1 MIYIDSKKHNNRI
14 NNFIQPNKP
23 SSEHYIHISQLK
35 YMMPWSMDDYDISS
49 VRRKTTI
56 SDLQN
61 KKEYLGTTNT
71 YIVKD

>member
-23 SSEHYIHISQLK
+23 SPKPYMHISQLK

-49 VRRKTTI
+49 VRSQTTI

-61 KKEYLGTTNT
+61 KKKYLRTTNT
-71 YIVKD
+71 